1 MAANLTSTVGQ
12 FSIVDGAV
20 QEEAPNLMVTRGPLG
35 PQGRD
40 AGQLCISVE
49 LVGRSLGEEEMFT
62 ELLQAV
68 SDAYFRHPGSV
79 TERLQESIQEANALL
94 VHANTELAPSD
105 QLLGGITCVFHM
117 DQDLYIGQA
126 GPAAVYVA
134 QKGAMQ
140 RFPET
145 SPWLQKPLPGAPERL
160 YPAPLGIHPTVHP
173 NLFHATVQPGDAIV
187 LGTTALALTAGARD
201 VEQAV
206 VFQSVEDALYNM
218 ARLCGDAEVSCM
230 VIVIHA
236 KGQSIQARTPEV
248 APQAEEAPVAAAM
261 VSEIAEPEPAAVL
274 DEELTPGWEPLYEES
289 AVQFTEQPKDV
300 FPPEY
305 EEPTS
310 GAAYIESSLRPVSA
324 RRPTRNGVSLLGIGR
339 AVSAGIGEFFA
350 SLALGFKIIGGWSV
364 SPFRGAPRRVAAPQ
378 GASELPG
385 RRAAKSAPRKPWVWV
400 ALAIPIIAA
409 IVVGI
414 LFIQSKQR
422 AQKFE
427 GLLLQ
432 SQEKTALV
440 QSAPAVSEK
449 QALLAEAL
457 TFLTEA
463 EKVKAGDPRTTQLA
477 AQIQATLDQVE
488 GTVRIDAPI
497 ILYQAAPTE
506 AAQFSRLVIAG
517 ADVYLLD
524 SANHRVIRKTLDDG
538 GIRLQPDQGSP
549 VILERGRDVGGY
561 AVGALADVA
570 WAAAAGN
577 RLSSGL
583 LALTGDR
590 RLLDYN
596 ARRGVTLLTVD
607 GADRWGEPS
616 VLAAYSG
623 NLYVVDSGANQIR
636 RYAAT
641 ANGYES
647 PAEDWFSLS
656 QARSLSGAVDIAID
670 GAIYVLY
677 GTGRLDKFMR
687 GDKQAFS
694 LEGLAQP
701 LQQTIAL
708 YADVDDEAKHV
719 YVADPGAQR
728 VVQFAKDGKFVRQFR
743 FRQGDFLSRI
753 ADLRVDEANARLY
766 FVAGDALY
774 VCALPR

>member
-1 MAANLTSTVGQ
+1 
-12 FSIVDGAV
+12 
-20 QEEAPNLMVTRGPLG
+20 
-35 PQGRD
+35 
-40 AGQLCISVE
+40 
-49 LVGRSLGEEEMFT
+49 
-62 ELLQAV
+62 
-68 SDAYFRHPGSV
+68 
-79 TERLQESIQEANALL
+79 
-94 VHANTELAPSD
+94 
-105 QLLGGITCVFHM
+105 
-117 DQDLYIGQA
+117 
-126 GPAAVYVA
+126 
-134 QKGAMQ
+134 
-140 RFPET
+140 
-145 SPWLQKPLPGAPERL
+145 
-160 YPAPLGIHPTVHP
+160 
-173 NLFHATVQPGDAIV
+173 
-187 LGTTALALTAGARD
+187 
-201 VEQAV
+201 
-206 VFQSVEDALYNM
+206 
-218 ARLCGDAEVSCM
+218 
-230 VIVIHA
+230 
-236 KGQSIQARTPEV
+236 
-248 APQAEEAPVAAAM
+248 
-261 VSEIAEPEPAAVL
+261 
-274 DEELTPGWEPLYEES
+274 
-289 AVQFTEQPKDV
+289 
-300 FPPEY
+300 
-305 EEPTS
+305 
-310 GAAYIESSLRPVSA
+310 
-324 RRPTRNGVSLLGIGR
+324 
-339 AVSAGIGEFFA
+339 
-350 SLALGFKIIGGWSV
+350 
-364 SPFRGAPRRVAAPQ
+364 VAAPQ
-378 GASELPG
+378 AASELPR
-385 RRAAKSAPRKPWVWV
+385 RRAAKSAARKPWVWI

-457 TFLTEA
+457 TLLNEA
-463 EKVKAGDPRTTQLA
+463 EKVKAGDPRATQLA

-497 ILYQAAPTE
+497 ILYQAVPTE
-506 AAQFSRLVIAG
+506 AAQFKRLVIAG

-524 SANHRVIRKTLDDG
+524 SANHRVIRKALDDS
-538 GIRLQPDQGSP
+538 GIRLQPDQSSP

-561 AVGALADVA
+561 PVGTLVDLA

-583 LALTGDR
+583 LALTGYR

-596 ARRGVTLLTVD
+596 SRRGLTLLTVD
-607 GADRWGEPS
+607 GADRWGEPAA
-616 VLAAYSG
+616 LAAYSG

-656 QARSLSGAVDIAID
+656 QSRDLRGAVDVGID

-687 GDKQAFS
+687 GDKQAFPP
-694 LEGLAQP
+694 EGLAQP
-701 LQQTIAL
+701 LQQTVAL
-708 YADVDDEAKHV
+708 YTDVDDEAKHV

-728 VVQFAKDGKFVRQFR
+728 IVQFAKDGKFVRQFR
-743 FRQGDFLSRI
+743 FRQGDFLSRV